1 MLTVK
6 YGGIQTMAYKNILL
20 HLTRDSRND
29 ARIKVAIDMAKAHNA
44 HLTALYVIAPPE
56 VPAFVMAYI
65 PADVLEKQQADAE
78 AEAATAGE
86 AFTALCGREGVAHE
100 WRVVNGDSRSVT
112 AFHAHYS
119 DLVIV
124 GQTAPMDE
132 RANGTED
139 LADELVLASG
149 RPVLVVPYAGSFSN
163 VGKTI
168 LLAWNGTR
176 ESARAMHDSLPV
188 LEKADKVIVYAVNE
202 SSADHIPGAD
212 ISTHLARHG
221 VTAEAHHTVARDIA
235 VGDALLAAVSDYGA
249 DLLVMGAYGHS
260 RVRELALGGATRD
273 ILNTMTVPV
282 MMSH

>member
-1 MLTVK
+1 
-6 YGGIQTMAYKNILL
+6 MAYKNILL

-29 ARIKVAIDMAKAHNA
+29 ARINVAVNMAKAHGA
-44 HLTALYVIAPPE
+44 HVTALYVISPPE

-65 PADVLEKQQADAE
+65 PADVLEQQQADAE
-78 AEAATAGE
+78 AEAKKVQE
-86 AFTALCGREGVAHE
+86 AFTDQCDREGVANE
-100 WRVVNGDSRSVT
+100 WRMVNGDSRSVT
-112 AFHAHYS
+112 AFHAHYA

-124 GQTAPMDE
+124 GQNAPAED

-139 LADELVLASG
+139 LPDELVLASG
-149 RPVLVVPYAGSFSN
+149 RPVLVVPYAGTFDN
-163 VGKTI
+163 LGKTI

-176 ESARAMHDSLPV
+176 ESARAMHDALPV
-188 LEKADKVIVYAVNE
+188 MEKADKVIVYAVNE

-221 VTAEAHHTVARDIA
+221 VSAEAHHTVARDISI
-235 VGDALLAAVSDYGA
+235 GDALLAAVSDYGA